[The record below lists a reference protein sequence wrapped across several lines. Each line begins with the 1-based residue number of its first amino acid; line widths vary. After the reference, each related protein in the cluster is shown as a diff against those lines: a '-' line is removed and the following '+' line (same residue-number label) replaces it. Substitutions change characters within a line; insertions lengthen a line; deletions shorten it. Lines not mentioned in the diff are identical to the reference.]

1 MIIRRA
7 KKKDIKDL
15 SILFDKYRIFYK
27 QSSDVKNAQSFLKK
41 RMKRK
46 ESVIFVAEE
55 RDELIG
61 FTQLFPI
68 FSSVSMKRTWLLNDL
83 YINERSRGIG
93 AATKLLDAVKEFG
106 AETNSKWLLLQTA
119 ANNFTA
125 QKVYEKNGWVKE
137 TDILCRKDIY
147 NHPLFLKNQSIQI
160 GIANMT
166 ITAPKNP

>member
-7 KKKDIKDL
+7 KKKDIDDL

-27 QSSDVKNAQSFLKK
+27 QQSDIANARSFLKK

-46 ESVIFVAEE
+46 ESVIFIAEE
-55 RDELIG
+55 QDELIG

-83 YINERSRGIG
+83 YVNEKSRGVG
-93 AATKLLDAVKEFG
+93 AATKLLEAAKEFG

-119 ANNFTA
+119 ADNYTA

-137 TDILCRKDIY
+137 TDFFYRKDI
-147 NHPLFLKNQSIQI
+147 
-160 GIANMT
+160 
-166 ITAPKNP
+166 

>member
-1 MIIRRA
+1 MIRRA
-7 KKKDIKDL
+7 KKKDIEDL
-15 SILFDKYRIFYK
+15 SILFDKYRLFYK
-27 QSSDVKNAQSFLKK
+27 QRSDVEKARSFLKK

-83 YINERSRGIG
+83 YVNEKSRGIG
-93 AATKLLDAVKEFG
+93 AATKLLDAAKEFG

-119 ANNFTA
+119 AENFTA

-137 TDILCRKDIY
+137 TDLFYRRDI
-147 NHPLFLKNQSIQI
+147 
-160 GIANMT
+160 
-166 ITAPKNP
+166 

>member
-7 KKKDIKDL
+7 RKKDIEDL
-15 SILFDKYRIFYK
+15 SVLFDKYRIFYK
-27 QSSDVKNAQSFLKK
+27 QKSDVENARSFLKK
-41 RMKRK
+41 RMKRN

-83 YINERSRGIG
+83 YVNGRSRGIG
-93 AATKLLDAVKEFG
+93 AATKLLDAAKEFG

-119 ANNFTA
+119 ADNFTA
-125 QKVYEKNGWVKE
+125 QKVYEKNGWIKE
-137 TDILCRKDIY
+137 TDLFYRKDI
-147 NHPLFLKNQSIQI
+147 
-160 GIANMT
+160 
-166 ITAPKNP
+166 

>member
-7 KKKDIKDL
+7 KKKDIDDL

-27 QSSDVKNAQSFLKK
+27 QKSDIDSARSFLKK

-46 ESVIFVAEE
+46 DSVIFVAEE

-83 YINERSRGIG
+83 YINEKSRGIG
-93 AATKLLDAVKEFG
+93 AATKLLDAAKDFG
-106 AETNSKWLLLQTA
+106 AETKSKWLLLQTA
-119 ANNFTA
+119 ADNFTA
-125 QKVYEKNGWVKE
+125 QKVYEKNGWIRE
-137 TDILCRKDIY
+137 TDFFYRKDI
-147 NHPLFLKNQSIQI
+147 
-160 GIANMT
+160 
-166 ITAPKNP
+166 

>member
-1 MIIRRA
+1 MTIRRA
-7 KKKDIKDL
+7 RKKDIGDL
-15 SILFDKYRIFYK
+15 SVLFDKYRIFYK
-27 QSSDVKNAQSFLKK
+27 QKSDVENARSFLKK

-83 YINERSRGIG
+83 YVNERSRGIG
-93 AATKLLDAVKEFG
+93 AATKLLDAAKEFG

-119 ANNFTA
+119 ADNFTA
-125 QKVYEKNGWVKE
+125 QKAYEKNGWVRE
-137 TDILCRKDIY
+137 ADFFYRKDI
-147 NHPLFLKNQSIQI
+147 
-160 GIANMT
+160 
-166 ITAPKNP
+166 

>member
-1 MIIRRA
+1 MIRRA
-7 KKKDIKDL
+7 KKKDIEDL

-27 QSSDVKNAQSFLKK
+27 QRSDVEKARSFLKK

-83 YINERSRGIG
+83 YVNEKSRGIG
-93 AATKLLDAVKEFG
+93 AATKLLDAAKEFG

-119 ANNFTA
+119 AENFTA

-137 TDILCRKDIY
+137 TDLFYRRDI
-147 NHPLFLKNQSIQI
+147 
-160 GIANMT
+160 
-166 ITAPKNP
+166 

>member
-7 KKKDIKDL
+7 KKKDIDDL
-15 SILFDKYRIFYK
+15 SVLFDKYRIFYK
-27 QSSDVKNAQSFLKK
+27 QPSDVGNARAFLKK

-83 YINERSRGIG
+83 YVNERSRGMG
-93 AATKLLDAVKEFG
+93 AATKLLDAAKRFG

-119 ANNFTA
+119 ADNFTA
-125 QKVYEKNGWVKE
+125 QKVYEKNGWIKE
-137 TDILCRKDIY
+137 TDLLYRKDI
-147 NHPLFLKNQSIQI
+147 
-160 GIANMT
+160 
-166 ITAPKNP
+166 

>member
-7 KKKDIKDL
+7 KKKDIDDL

-27 QSSDVKNAQSFLKK
+27 QQSAVESARSFLKK

-46 ESVIFVAEE
+46 DSVIFVAEE

-83 YINERSRGIG
+83 YVNEKSRGIG
-93 AATKLLDAVKEFG
+93 AATKLLEAARDFG
-106 AETNSKWLLLQTA
+106 AETRSKWLLLQTA
-119 ANNFTA
+119 ADNFTA
-125 QKVYEKNGWVKE
+125 QTVYEKNGWIRE
-137 TDILCRKDIY
+137 TDFFYRKDI
-147 NHPLFLKNQSIQI
+147 
-160 GIANMT
+160 
-166 ITAPKNP
+166 

>member
-7 KKKDIKDL
+7 KKKDLELL
-15 SILFDKYRIFYK
+15 SVLFDKYRIFYK
-27 QSSDVKNAQSFLKK
+27 QDPDMKNAKAFIKK

-55 RDELIG
+55 RKELIG

-83 YINERSRGIG
+83 YVNEKARGKGTASRLLN
-93 AATKLLDAVKEFG
+93 AAKEFG

-119 ANNFTA
+119 ADNFTA
-125 QKVYEKNGWVKE
+125 QKVYEKNGWIKE
-137 TDILCRKDIY
+137 TDFFYRMDV
-147 NHPLFLKNQSIQI
+147 
-160 GIANMT
+160 
-166 ITAPKNP
+166 

>member
-7 KKKDIKDL
+7 KKKDIEDL
-15 SILFDKYRIFYK
+15 SVLFDKYRIFYK
-27 QSSDVKNAQSFLKK
+27 QRSDVENARSFLKK

-83 YINERSRGIG
+83 YVNERSRGIG
-93 AATKLLDAVKEFG
+93 AAAKLLDAAKEFG
-106 AETNSKWLLLQTA
+106 AETGSKWLILQTA
-119 ANNFTA
+119 ADNFTA
-125 QKVYEKNGWVKE
+125 QKVYEKNGWVRE
-137 TDILCRKDIY
+137 TDFFYRKDV
-147 NHPLFLKNQSIQI
+147 
-160 GIANMT
+160 
-166 ITAPKNP
+166 